1 MTEYKSEGSILVIDD
16 EPGIRQGCRRALEP
30 LGYRVETA
38 STLQDGLDK
47 FKASSFDLILLDV
60 MMPDG
65 RGVDVLEPM
74 ITADPDLVAIIIT
87 GYATVELAVEAIKQ
101 GAYDFISKAF
111 TADVLRL
118 TVSQG
123 LEKRLLSKEQKR
135 VAQLE
140 QDRAQLQQEKEEM
153 ERMDRFKTEFTTMVA
168 HELRAPTTALQSF
181 LLSMLKGYVPEEKQQ
196 EILTRAVQRAQELL
210 DLINDLL
217 DLAAARQRL
226 TEGKHTLHAL
236 SDSLGQVVDLFRPQ
250 AEEKG
255 IQLDVQDQTP
265 PAVLADPDQMVQV
278 WTNLLSNAIKYTPEN
293 GQVSVR
299 LEQADNWAVGCVQDT
314 GIGIKAEYLEQV
326 FEDFYRTPEAKAF
339 NHLGTGLGL
348 TLVKRILEIHGGE
361 IRVDSTP
368 GEGSTFTF
376 KLPLAME

>member
-65 RGVDVLEPM
+65 RGVDILEPM
-74 ITADPDLVAIIIT
+74 IMADPDLVAIIIT

-101 GAYDFISKAF
+101 GAYDFISKPF

-226 TEGKHTLHAL
+226 TEGKHTRHAL

-368 GEGSTFTF
+368 GQGSTFTF